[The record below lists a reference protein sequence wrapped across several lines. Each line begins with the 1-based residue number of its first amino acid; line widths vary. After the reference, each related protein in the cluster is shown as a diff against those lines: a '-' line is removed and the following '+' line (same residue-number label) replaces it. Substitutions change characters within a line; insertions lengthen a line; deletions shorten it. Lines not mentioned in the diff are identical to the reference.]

1 MLFEFVLH
9 RAEAMIGNVLEQ
21 ALARALVALPLLVAA
36 GFGTAALSTYVNA
49 KYGTQTG
56 QLIMAGGF
64 ATLGLLAMLF
74 VSIVGPATINS
85 GEAATAS
92 DDAGTGT
99 AEGGQSADSP
109 AMRAFG
115 DAERELVTTMLA
127 SAAPVAVPS
136 ILRTLIRN
144 LPLVLLILIVAF
156 VLSRSGAN
164 GSGPENSDEQQGETV
179 KAMS

>member
-1 MLFEFVLH
+1 MLFESVLH

-21 ALARALVALPLLVAA
+21 ALARALVALPLLIAA

-49 KYGTQTG
+49 KYGVQTG

-74 VSIVGPATINS
+74 VSVVGPATIES

-92 DDAGTGT
+92 DDAGT
-99 AEGGQSADSP
+99 AEGGQSDDSP

-115 DAERELVTTMLA
+115 DAERELLTTMLA
-127 SAAPVAVPS
+127 SAAPVAVPG

-144 LPLVLLILIVAF
+144 LPLVILILIVAF
-156 VLSRSGAN
+156 ILSRSSPSEPGA
-164 GSGPENSDEQQGETV
+164 ENSNEDQEEGV

>member
-1 MLFEFVLH
+1 MLFESVLH

-21 ALARALVALPLLVAA
+21 ALARALVALPLLIAA

-49 KYGTQTG
+49 KYGIQTG

-74 VSIVGPATINS
+74 VSIVGPATIES

-92 DDAGTGT
+92 DDAGT
-99 AEGGQSADSP
+99 AEGGQSPDSP

-115 DAERELVTTMLA
+115 DAEHELVTTMLA
-127 SAAPVAVPS
+127 SAAPVAVPG

-144 LPLVLLILIVAF
+144 LPLVILILIVAF
-156 VLSRSGAN
+156 ILSRSSPSEPGA
-164 GSGPENSDEQQGETV
+164 ENSNGHQAEGAKT
-179 KAMS
+179 MS